1 MPDSTEETLVRLSEN
16 LDLTKVYH
24 IALAFYKEERA
35 EIKRI
40 RKNKLLHF
48 SNISISAFPLIQNL
62 NLSIDKEYFSYF
74 KKIAETLM
82 HLEPSIENQVRKE
95 ENIEFAEFKVRS
107 YQFLYEDLIEESDQL
122 LFFLLNKTYRPALIM
137 FKNRYGYRINSY
149 IKENYRDNRCPVCG
163 AIADIGY
170 LSSEDSARI
179 LVCPR
184 CDMQW
189 RYLRTGCSICG
200 TKESES
206 IDIYVKGNK
215 RIYYCKKCGGSLP
228 VIDMREKF
236 GDFDPITERVEAS
249 ILKIG

>member
-1 MPDSTEETLVRLSEN
+1 MA
-16 LDLTKVYH
+16 KVYR
-24 IALAFYKEERA
+24 IALAFYREERA
-35 EIKRI
+35 EIKKI

-48 SNISISAFPLIQNL
+48 RDVDISKFPLMQDL
-62 NLSIDKEYFSYF
+62 SLSIDKEYFFYF
-74 KKIAETLM
+74 KKIAAALM
-82 HLEPSIENQVRKE
+82 HLEPSIEDQIRKE
-95 ENIEFAEFKVRS
+95 KNIGFAEFKACS
-107 YQFLYEDLIEESDQL
+107 YRFLYEGLIKESDQL

-137 FKNRYGYRINSY
+137 FKNRYGYRIKSY
-149 IKENYRDNRCPVCG
+149 IKENYRDNRCPVCW
-163 AIADIGY
+163 AAADIGY

-189 RYLRTGCSICG
+189 RYLRTGCSVCG

-206 IDIYVKGNK
+206 MDIYVKGDK

-236 GDFDPITERVEAS
+236 GDFNPITERVEAS